1 MSRSTVG
8 YSDESNR
15 LLTFSPYSRRAGSTR
30 VRVHEWLEYTGTTA
44 ISRDYLEL
52 LSNGPDEL
60 ARRPLSVA
68 AFEIKL
74 RAIASKRLPRVLISR
89 AATPLGNGSV
99 EARLLDQSD
108 HGVFDFDDAI
118 MLPSTSRLANMLVD
132 AEAKAIRMVT
142 SADQVVAGNEWLA
155 EWASQFAKDVVVIPS
170 CVDTDR
176 YLVKSSFA
184 IEGVPRLVWV
194 GSRATER
201 YLESIAQALAV
212 VHRETG
218 ATLTVISSPQ
228 PSHLDQLPFVRRIPW
243 SAHEQFHLGDFDVAL
258 SPLNSGAWE
267 NGKCGYK
274 TIQYGASALPIVG
287 SPFGVNAEMIPKF
300 GGLEARDAA
309 EWVAALIDLISAP
322 AEDRAESGR
331 KARSA
336 TERYFGFAAW
346 QETWLKV
353 VTGA

>member
-1 MSRSTVG
+1 MSRRAAV
-8 YSDESNR
+8 YSDESNH
-15 LLTFSPYSRRAGSTR
+15 LLTFSPYSRHAGSTR
-30 VRVHEWLEYTGTTA
+30 VRVHEWLEFTGTA
-44 ISRDYLEL
+44 AVSRDYLGL
-52 LSNGPDEL
+52 LSNSPRSL
-60 ARRPLSVA
+60 AKRPLSVA
-68 AFEIKL
+68 GREIEL
-74 RAIASKRLPRVLISR
+74 RTLAAQRFARVLVSR
-89 AATPLGNGSV
+89 AASPLGNGRV
-99 EARLLDQSD
+99 EARLLAQSD

-118 MLPSTSRLANMLVD
+118 MLRSTSPLANMVVNPRN
-132 AEAKAIRMVT
+132 KAIRMLAA
-142 SADQVVAGNEWLA
+142 ADQVIAGNAWLA